1 MPDEWVIKYATCAS
15 QLFLQSP
22 SCMHACVRAGTLG
35 SEMYLLQYGS
45 VQVVLP
51 DETVVAQLEDGSFFG
66 GKASASSAT
75 YLL

>member
-15 QLFLQSP
+15 QLLLQSP
-22 SCMHACVRAGTLG
+22 SSCVRAGTLG

-66 GKASASSAT
+66 GKASASNAT